1 MIIKVTITL
10 LYNWDVYQH
19 RIKQVTAIAVRDS
32 RSFLSLNLRVVTLVR
47 DLLSCVNGRNY
58 IWEFRGPQSR
68 TQQDFR
74 LKYHC
79 WSSVE
84 AKEKDQVD
92 AILKIL
98 VGAEP
103 ENLFSSI
110 LIGAKAKPLKQPK
123 VQHKEYDETDLANLR
138 KKKRETLC

>member
-1 MIIKVTITL
+1 MITKVIITL
-10 LYNWDVYQH
+10 LYNWDVYQR

-32 RSFLSLNLRVVTLVR
+32 RSFLLLNLHVVTLVR
-47 DLLSCVNGRNY
+47 GTTYGSLEDPKVGLNK
-58 IWEFRGPQSR
+58 I
-68 TQQDFR
+68 
-74 LKYHC
+74 
-79 WSSVE
+79 SVIVGLPVIE

-110 LIGAKAKPLKQPK
+110 LIGLVLVSVTGAKAKPLKQPK
-123 VQHKEYDETDLANLR
+123 AQHKEYDETDLANLQ